1 MAFSRAMTEQWSG
14 DMQWRLDIA
23 FGGWRVVEP
32 KAATIDV
39 ETGKPG
45 NCTSPNLWHF
55 CGTLLVSEVVEEW
68 FNRHETST
76 LTPKSGHP
84 ICKLTLPGSIP
95 HISFGGFE
103 LRNFTF
109 PRFFSFS
116 IFEELPGGGVP
127 VRSGKT
133 MVLGVISQLLIY
145 IYIYWDILWGYTISH
160 KKWRSDG

>member
-1 MAFSRAMTEQWSG
+1 
-14 DMQWRLDIA
+14 
-23 FGGWRVVEP
+23 VVEP

-145 IYIYWDILWGYTISH
+145 MYIGIYYGVILYPTKNGDQMGRITMI
-160 KKWRSDG
+160 